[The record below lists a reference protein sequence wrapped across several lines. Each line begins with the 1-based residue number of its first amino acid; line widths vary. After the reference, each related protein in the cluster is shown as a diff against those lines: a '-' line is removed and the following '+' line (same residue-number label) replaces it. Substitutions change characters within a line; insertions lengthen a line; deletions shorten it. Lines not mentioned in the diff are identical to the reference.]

1 MKKTSTLVG
10 AIALTFAVGGALIL
24 GNAAF
29 AAQTQAAVSTAM
41 LGSAEPASTGN
52 PPAATAAAQDKTAGE
67 TTRTHP
73 ISGAE
78 KSVVMKTLPNGSTV
92 LVEYFYDADGAKAT
106 VTYNADGAVYEYEG
120 EAAEAAIERFGG
132 PKRDIPA
139 RYVEGRPGEGDI
151 TEELATFEAMKAI
164 ANKYALTAETFDR
177 FGVNAKFYSVYED
190 VAGAVWFVQLYP
202 ATSKE
207 FSEIGAY
214 SVILNAA
221 TGEALQVLSADDG
234 KG

>member
-29 AAQTQAAVSTAM
+29 AAQTQTAVSTAI
-41 LGSAEPASTGN
+41 LGSTEPASTGN
-52 PPAATAAAQDKTAGE
+52 PPAAAAAQGKTAGE

-78 KSVVMKTLPNGSTV
+78 KSIVMKTLPNGSTV

-132 PKRDIPA
+132 PKRDLPV
-139 RYVEGRPGEGDI
+139 RYVEGQPGEGDI

-164 ANKYALTAETFDR
+164 ANKYALTAETLDR
-177 FGVNAKFYSVYED
+177 FGVNAVFYSVYED
-190 VAGAVWFVQLYP
+190 VSGAVWFVQLYP

-221 TGEALQVLSADDG
+221 TGEALQVLSAADG